1 MKKEVLRLDHVSV
14 YNKTN
19 EALLENLNFTLFEGE
34 INCVLTKED
43 LSKETL
49 IRVLQG
55 KYSPDDGHLYIND
68 REIVTGRDYKNLSS
82 VSSHISIKP
91 QLVSNMTVAENLFYF
106 NKKFYSHGILNEKA
120 IYENTR
126 RLMEDFHIYDISA
139 AAPVSKLTT
148 AQKHL
153 IEILRA
159 VAGNR
164 CFLILEDFTNI
175 YTMSEIKRFM
185 EILAQIPQKGIS
197 IILFSEKSHGP
208 AESADRLTILQN
220 KTITSIY
227 DVPIRIP
234 APTASAPFIL
244 PSTDM
249 VEDFGVHSSTPFTAH
264 FHTDYICE
272 KNNHPLSITFNSHK
286 ITGIFDR
293 DWIHCPQITDIL
305 YGKGIYTG
313 SLLVNQKEYT
323 LKNNVAIINENLSDE
338 NIFYNMNIWDNVGLL
353 LHSRT
358 LSPLGIENRRLTRYY
373 IKDILESLHMEYLIE
388 NYAHME
394 RMPHVPYDIQMDIN
408 VAKWVCKKPLFI
420 VFINPYPENDSL
432 SILERFREVI
442 FSVQNMGI
450 PCLILS
456 RNKTLQSICDT
467 IINL

>member
-43 LSKETL
+43 LSKDTL

-55 KYSPDDGHLYIND
+55 KYFPDDGHLYMDD
-68 REIVTGRDYKNLSS
+68 REIVTGRDYKKLSS

-106 NKKFYSHGILNEKA
+106 NKQFYSYGILNERA

-126 RLMEDFHIYDISA
+126 RLMDDFHIYDISA
-139 AAPVSKLTT
+139 ASSVTKLTT
-148 AQKHL
+148 AQRHL

-164 CFLILEDFTNI
+164 RFLILEDFTNI
-175 YTMSEIKRFM
+175 YTMSEMKRFM
-185 EILAQIPQKGIS
+185 EILTLIPQKGIS

-220 KTITSIY
+220 KTVISIH
-227 DVPIRIP
+227 DVSIKAP
-234 APTASAPFIL
+234 AASTGFIF
-244 PSTDM
+244 PSPDM
-249 VEDFGVHSSTPFTAH
+249 AEDFESHFSVPFTAY
-264 FHTDYICE
+264 FHTDYICKE
-272 KNNHPLSITFNSHK
+272 SGKPFSIALDSHK
-286 ITGIFDR
+286 ITGVFDR
-293 DWIHCPQITDIL
+293 DWICCPEIIDIL
-305 YGKGIYTG
+305 YGKSIYTG
-313 SLLVNQKEYT
+313 SFLTKGIEYA
-323 LKNNVAIINENLSDE
+323 LKNNVAVINENLSDD
-338 NIFYNMNIWDNVGLL
+338 NIFCNMNIWDNVGLL

-358 LSPLGIENRRLTRYY
+358 LFPLGIENRKLTRYY
-373 IKDILESLHMEYLIE
+373 IKDILESLHMEYLIK
-388 NYAHME
+388 NYSHME
-394 RMPHVPYDIQMDIN
+394 RMPHVSYDIQMDIN
-408 VAKWVCKKPLFI
+408 IAKWVCKKPMFI
-420 VFINPYPENDSL
+420 VFINPYPENDSPD
-432 SILERFREVI
+432 ILKRFRQII

-450 PCLILS
+450 SCLILS

-467 IINL
+467 IVNL